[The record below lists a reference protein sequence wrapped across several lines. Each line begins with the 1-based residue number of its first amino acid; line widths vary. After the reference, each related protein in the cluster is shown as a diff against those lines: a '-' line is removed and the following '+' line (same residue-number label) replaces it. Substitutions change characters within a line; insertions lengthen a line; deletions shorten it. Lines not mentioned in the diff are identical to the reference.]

1 MVAKNVGASTMTLS
15 PGLIMVLPSKSKRL
29 LAAGGDDEAVGGDRD
44 AFVGHEFAQALAQRA
59 KALGRAILQH
69 GAGVVGQNSGGGFGD
84 AFHVKQRRVRKA
96 ARKADDAG
104 FAQQF
109 EEFADG
115 GGFYVVQAV
124 GKLHGC
130 SELLSD

>member
-1 MVAKNVGASTMTLS
+1 MRPS
-15 PGLIMVLPSKSKRL
+15 GLTSHALVR
-29 LAAGGDDEAVGGDRD
+29 
-44 AFVGHEFAQALAQRA
+44 HEFAQTFAQRA
-59 KALGRAILQH
+59 KALGCAVLQH

-115 GGFYVVQAV
+115 GGFYVLRRSANCMVW
-124 GKLHGC
+124 LC
-130 SELLSD
+130 ECCEWDYL